1 MRQYGA
7 GKYRSF
13 DTDPT
18 IKCARAW
25 ESRVADEEI
34 AEGTHTYTEGKQ
46 GCRCGDPACA
56 YAPVYP

>member
-7 GKYRSF
+7 GKYRSY

-25 ESRVADEEI
+25 EGRA
-34 AEGTHTYTEGKQ
+34 AEKDIHEGVQTYTEGKQ
-46 GCRCGDPACA
+46 GCRCGDSTCP
-56 YAPVYP
+56 YVPVYP